1 MPRYTFRNKDTEEEF
16 DAVIS
21 MSAYDSYLEENPHL
35 ERVWTAKAPALIS
48 GVTAK
53 PSEGFRDLLK
63 GIHKGAGRQSNINV
77 Y

>member
-1 MPRYTFRNKDTEEEF
+1 
-16 DAVIS
+16 